1 MDIKWARENISLLD
15 GLIHYF
21 NNAST
26 SLKPD
31 CVMEHIANLCKYHN
45 GDFLGDYQ
53 NSDFVTTQIA
63 ECRRRVA
70 ELINCNDDEVIF
82 TSNCTDSL
90 DRLSQ
95 IVGIKE
101 NDNVVCSI
109 IDHNANFIP
118 WKKRGA
124 NIYLIKTLQNGT
136 LDLKELEDFLK
147 NNKVKIIS
155 LPAVSNTAGNIQP
168 FKEVVEIGHRY
179 GVQVCI
185 DFAQYIPHRPVDFKD
200 TDCDFCCFSAHK
212 IGSTCFGVL
221 VGKKDVLEQYREER
235 YVKNLRTFFD
245 ENGIPMKPVPSCFEF
260 GSLQFTDII
269 ALSHA
274 IDFLTLVGYDT
285 IKTQEDILK
294 DYFLAKHESYGMT
307 RLLFPVQRENYI
319 PTFTFRFTDESI
331 DIVKMNKILLERF
344 NIVLSCSSQCA
355 QPLYRH
361 YGEEM
366 GLRASFAYYNTKD
379 EIDYFFNKL
388 TLLKSENLKL
398 FQN

>member
-1 MDIKWARENISLLD
+1 MDIKWARENFSLLD
-15 GLIHYF
+15 GLVYYF

-31 CVMEHIANLCKYHN
+31 CVMEHVANLCKYHN
-45 GDFLGDYQ
+45 GSFIGDYQ
-53 NSDFVTTQIA
+53 NSDFVTDQIA
-63 ECRRRVA
+63 ECRSLVA
-70 ELINCNDDEVIF
+70 KLIKCDADEVIF

-90 DRLSQ
+90 DRLAQ
-95 IVGIKE
+95 IIGVKE

-124 NIYLIKTLQNGT
+124 NIYLLKTLENGT
-136 LDLKELEDFLK
+136 LDLAELEDFVK

-168 FKEVVEIGHRY
+168 FKEIVEIGHRY

-185 DFAQYIPHRPVDFKD
+185 DFAQYIPHRPVDFKG

-221 VGKKDVLEQYREER
+221 VGKKNVLEHYREDF
-235 YVKNLRTFFD
+235 YVNNLKDFFA
-245 ENGIPMKPVPSCFEF
+245 ENGIPLKPVPSCFEF
-260 GSLQFTDII
+260 GSLQLSDIM

-274 IDFLTLVGYDT
+274 IRFFGLVGYDN
-285 IKTQEDILK
+285 IKEQEDILK
-294 DYFLAKHESYGMT
+294 DYFLSKYERDGNMKI
-307 RLLFPVQRENYI
+307 LFPIQKENYI
-319 PTFTFRFTDESI
+319 PIFTFRFTDESI
-331 DIVKMNKILLERF
+331 DIVKMNKILLEKF

-361 YGEEM
+361 FGEKI
-366 GLRASFAYYNTKD
+366 GLRASFAYYNTKE

-388 TLLKSENLKL
+388 TLLKTEKLKL